1 MQRSRLARSSRS
13 AMLFL
18 VLGIVSVV
26 ATLGGGW
33 LYLRPEPAPPPPKPE
48 PPPKP
53 VPVVLTAANDLNIG
67 RLITTGDLA
76 WKPVRDGSVLSTHM
90 LQGKTN
96 EADVI
101 GSVVRRA
108 VFKGM
113 PLNWSAIVRPGDHG
127 FLAAALKPDHRA
139 VTIRVDAATSEAALI
154 YPGDHVDVILTAQL
168 DGRDGRGTNTV
179 TATILEYIRV
189 VAVNRQVESSVSGS
203 GSGIGGRFS
212 RNAASTVTLELPP
225 PDAER
230 LILAKNKGTIS
241 LAMRSLTDVRRRENR
256 TPTAFENLLPLPT
269 PLEPEPIPAPNGPIA
284 TTAAPVPPTI
294 PVPGAFQPGATAL
307 PPPPVPP
314 EVMEPPGITVKVFRG
329 GEQEDVTVAQ

>member
-1 MQRSRLARSSRS
+1 MQRSRLAKSSRS

-256 TPTAFENLLPLPT
+256 TPTAFENLLPTPARRNPSRYRYPTGRLPRRRRRF
-269 PLEPEPIPAPNGPIA
+269 PLRFPRRAHFSRAHWPSRPRPC
-284 TTAAPVPPTI
+284 
-294 PVPGAFQPGATAL
+294 
-307 PPPPVPP
+307 
-314 EVMEPPGITVKVFRG
+314 RRR
-329 GEQEDVTVAQ
+329 